1 MIASACTHL
10 ANLVNSMVANFLFNF
25 CKVVPLCLF
34 RRKIPEPFASGQS
47 VFNPLFAQLL
57 FVLASARALQ
67 MARLACETQGELT
80 GLSLSQCQTLATGE
94 FQVQSKE
101 SLPKDS
107 LAVLFPLMTLP
118 DSLILTYGSLQ
129 RATLPEVGPMVLML
143 GKSSSTE
150 KQHGTLVSMIV
161 LRFGRCQCIRCQ
173 LCSFQAINL
182 LCVLGSS
189 SRLLSFERKR
199 WPLKP
204 FSRTNS

>member
-10 ANLVNSMVANFLFNF
+10 ANLVNSMVAQFLFNF

-67 MARLACETQGELT
+67 MARLACETQGEPT

-129 RATLPEVGPMVLML
+129 RATLPEVGPVVLML

-161 LRFGRCQCIRCQ
+161 L
-173 LCSFQAINL
+173 
-182 LCVLGSS
+182 
-189 SRLLSFERKR
+189 
-199 WPLKP
+199 
-204 FSRTNS
+204 

>member
-1 MIASACTHL
+1 M
-10 ANLVNSMVANFLFNF
+10 
-25 CKVVPLCLF
+25 
-34 RRKIPEPFASGQS
+34 
-47 VFNPLFAQLL
+47 FNPLFAQLL

-67 MARLACETQGELT
+67 MARLACETQGEPT

-101 SLPKDS
+101 SLPKGS

-129 RATLPEVGPMVLML
+129 RATLPEVGPVVLML

-161 LRFGRCQCIRCQ
+161 L
-173 LCSFQAINL
+173 
-182 LCVLGSS
+182 
-189 SRLLSFERKR
+189 
-199 WPLKP
+199 
-204 FSRTNS
+204 